1 VCETQGEGKQQGAAS
16 CVDEKFNHAS
26 LFSEQWRHAPLFRP
40 DRVWSKAQNALNRV
54 RPSKIKKII
63 FYFLIVFYSKN

>member
-1 VCETQGEGKQQGAAS
+1 MQGEGKQQGAAS

-54 RPSKIKKII
+54 RPSKIK
-63 FYFLIVFYSKN
+63 